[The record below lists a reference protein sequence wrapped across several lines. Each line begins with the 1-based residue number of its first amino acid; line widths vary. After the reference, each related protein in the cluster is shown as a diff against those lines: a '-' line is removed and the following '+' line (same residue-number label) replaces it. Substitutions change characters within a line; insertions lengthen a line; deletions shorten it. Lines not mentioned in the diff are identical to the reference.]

1 LKLTISQHKRLIF
14 FTNNT
19 RKYQKIS
26 DFSKVLEFFIMII
39 LPKEKTI
46 PVKNS
51 MRFVIFF
58 GKPKAGKSS
67 AMAALENNLIIDL
80 EDGYKGLSALVVQAR
95 NINDFGD
102 ICRALQEEIKNN
114 DGKYPYKYIT
124 IDNATRLEEMCMG
137 YAITLYRQT
146 PMGKNYQGTDI
157 RTLPNGSGYLYIR
170 QAVKK
175 VIDMFRGL
183 CETLILVAHTKD
195 KQINFEGQ
203 EVNEMT
209 LDLTGRLGDI
219 LCGEA
224 DAIGY
229 VYRKKNETI
238 ISFEGGENS
247 VREARPIHLRGQKI
261 VIAES
266 DENNNLTFHWNKIF
280 LPE

>member
-1 LKLTISQHKRLIF
+1 
-14 FTNNT
+14 
-19 RKYQKIS
+19 
-26 DFSKVLEFFIMII
+26 MII

-247 VREARPIHLRGQKI
+247 VREARPTHLRGQKI

-266 DENNNLTFHWNKIF
+266 NENNNLTFHWDKIF

>member
-1 LKLTISQHKRLIF
+1 
-14 FTNNT
+14 
-19 RKYQKIS
+19 
-26 DFSKVLEFFIMII
+26 MII

-51 MRFVIFF
+51 MRFIIFF

>member
-1 LKLTISQHKRLIF
+1 
-14 FTNNT
+14 
-19 RKYQKIS
+19 
-26 DFSKVLEFFIMII
+26 MII

-146 PMGKNYQGTDI
+146 SIGKNYQGTDI
-157 RTLPNGSGYLYIR
+157 RTLPNGAGYLYLR

-247 VREARPIHLRGQKI
+247 VREARPTHLRGQKI

-266 DENNNLTFHWNKIF
+266 DENNNLTFHWDKIF

>member
-1 LKLTISQHKRLIF
+1 
-14 FTNNT
+14 
-19 RKYQKIS
+19 
-26 DFSKVLEFFIMII
+26 MII

-95 NINDFGD
+95 NMNDFGD

-146 PMGKNYQGTDI
+146 SIGKNYQGTDI
-157 RTLPNGSGYLYIR
+157 RTLPNGSGYLYLR

-183 CETLILVAHTKD
+183 CKTLILVAHTKD

>member
-1 LKLTISQHKRLIF
+1 
-14 FTNNT
+14 
-19 RKYQKIS
+19 
-26 DFSKVLEFFIMII
+26 
-39 LPKEKTI
+39 
-46 PVKNS
+46 

-266 DENNNLTFHWNKIF
+266 DENNNLTFHWDKIF

>member
-1 LKLTISQHKRLIF
+1 
-14 FTNNT
+14 
-19 RKYQKIS
+19 
-26 DFSKVLEFFIMII
+26 MII

-146 PMGKNYQGTDI
+146 TIGKNYQGTDI

-247 VREARPIHLRGQKI
+247 VREARPTHLRGQKI

>member
-1 LKLTISQHKRLIF
+1 
-14 FTNNT
+14 
-19 RKYQKIS
+19 
-26 DFSKVLEFFIMII
+26 
-39 LPKEKTI
+39 
-46 PVKNS
+46 
-51 MRFVIFF
+51 
-58 GKPKAGKSS
+58 
-67 AMAALENNLIIDL
+67 
-80 EDGYKGLSALVVQAR
+80 
-95 NINDFGD
+95 
-102 ICRALQEEIKNN
+102 
-114 DGKYPYKYIT
+114 
-124 IDNATRLEEMCMG
+124 
-137 YAITLYRQT
+137 
-146 PMGKNYQGTDI
+146 MGKNYQGTDI

-175 VIDMFRGL
+175 VIDMFRSL
-183 CETLILVAHTKD
+183 CDTLILVAHTKD

-247 VREARPIHLRGQKI
+247 VREARPPHLRGKKI

>member
-1 LKLTISQHKRLIF
+1 
-14 FTNNT
+14 
-19 RKYQKIS
+19 
-26 DFSKVLEFFIMII
+26 MII

-183 CETLILVAHTKD
+183 CKTLILVAHTKD

-266 DENNNLTFHWNKIF
+266 DENNNLTFHWDKIF